1 MKKAIL
7 AGAVILAL
15 TGCATIMEGSTQP
28 LSITSIPDG
37 ATVSV
42 TNRAGEKIHT
52 GVSPFTVVL
61 NRGAGYFKPEIYTIK
76 YQKEGFET
84 KEVVVSAQVNGW
96 YVGNILFG
104 GIIIGMLIVDPNTS
118 AMYSL
123 PAERINEALEAID
136 TKTSKSDGSLTV
148 VSVAEIPE
156 SLMKTAQRLN

>member
-1 MKKAIL
+1 
-7 AGAVILAL
+7 
-15 TGCATIMEGSTQP
+15 
-28 LSITSIPDG
+28 
-37 ATVSV
+37 
-42 TNRAGEKIHT
+42 
-52 GVSPFTVVL
+52 L